1 MAVQKQHDVHGMT
14 YAEYCLLPDDGN
26 RYEVL
31 EGDLV
36 VSPAP
41 NARHQDV
48 IAELSVSLRV
58 HAKAQGLGKVLWAP
72 IDVILAPDTIVQP
85 DILFVDR
92 DRLDMIRENI
102 YGPPDL
108 CIEVL
113 SPSTGGNDRNRKKDI
128 YARYG
133 VREYWIVDPYEETI
147 TVFTLRGNTY
157 DDGTILRS
165 DDTLRA
171 AVIEDFNIR
180 VGEVFSP

>member
-1 MAVQKQHDVHGMT
+1 MAVQKQYDGHGIT
-14 YAEYCLLPDDGN
+14 YADYSLLPDDGK

-48 IAELSVSLRV
+48 FGELFVLLRTHV
-58 HAKAQGLGKVLWAP
+58 NARRLGKVLSAP

-85 DILFVDR
+85 DILFIDR

-113 SPSTGGNDRNRKKDI
+113 SPSTSSNDRNRKKDI

-133 VREYWIVDPYEETI
+133 VREYWIVDPYEESI
-147 TVFTLRGNTY
+147 MVFTLRERMY
-157 DDGTILRS
+157 DAGILLS
-165 DDTLRA
+165 GDDALPA
-171 AVIEDFNIR
+171 AVIAGFTIR
-180 VGEVFSP
+180 VGDVFAV